1 MNGQRKRMTRGLAFQ
16 SCPCLL
22 GVSRLCKLA
31 RRSICLAAS
40 RGRRLRRRPDSC
52 PSSVNCSPHMRA
64 ALILSPALHPQPSLK
79 GKGNWERGQETAPL
93 LSTVRSPA
101 SRTVSRTLGGA

>member
-52 PSSVNCSPHMRA
+52 PQFCE
-64 ALILSPALHPQPSLK
+64 LQPSHEGCTDPVPRLTPTAEPE
-79 GKGNWERGQETAPL
+79 GKRK
-93 LSTVRSPA
+93 
-101 SRTVSRTLGGA
+101 LGKRPRDGTSLVHGPIPSF